1 MKFEKPSMPSPEEMA
16 KIEKERALSD
26 AELLKGGAD
35 YKFDEKDRKRL
46 DVADEQIEKA
56 RGEMEQDKNKENI
69 ESPKIKFPEDINIV
83 KALQGKLAEYK
94 ERLGAQMKK
103 DLYKAPELFTDT
115 NYKIAVLEKLLTD
128 GEVDT
133 HELSRE
139 LNEQYGGFS
148 VEDFDNACAVIE
160 DYAKTGGKEVTGG
173 TGLKFEEKQEE
184 QQDKPKEKGKED
196 IVDKLTPENIENS
209 VKNGKPIEVKVQRS
223 SGEIEKGWMVTG
235 SDGEDAVVIKS
246 VEGGKFI
253 RKVIPIEEL
262 QELNKGVDQEELKK
276 NISEVKSFDD
286 LIKTIEKGG
295 GIEGSQEFYDAKK
308 LKNVIDKVRKGE
320 LGITYITRTGGLRQK
335 VEDLLALEKVRKNLE
350 SR

>member
-1 MKFEKPSMPSPEEMA
+1 MKFEQPSTPSPEEMA
-16 KIEKERALSD
+16 KIEKEKALSD

-35 YKFDEKDRKRL
+35 YKFDEKGQKRL
-46 DVADEQIEKA
+46 DVTDEQIEKA

-69 ESPKIKFPEDINIV
+69 ESPKIKFPENINIV

-94 ERLGAQMKK
+94 ERLGAQMKE
-103 DLYKAPELFTDT
+103 DPYKAPELFTDT

-128 GEVDT
+128 GEVNT

-139 LNEQYGGFS
+139 LNEKYGGFS
-148 VEDFDNACAVIE
+148 VGDFDNACAVIE
-160 DYAKTGGKEVTGG
+160 DYTKTGGKEVAGG
-173 TGLKFEEKQEE
+173 TGLKFEKKQEE
-184 QQDKPKEKGKED
+184 QKKEGNED
-196 IVDKLTPENIENS
+196 TIEKLTPENIENS
-209 VKNGKPIEVKVQRS
+209 VKSGKPIEVKVQRS

-235 SDGEDAVVIKS
+235 SDGKDAVVIKS

-262 QELNKGVDQEELKK
+262 QELNKEVDQEELKK

-286 LIKTIEKGG
+286 LIKTVEKGG

-335 VEDLLALEKVRKNLE
+335 VADLLALEKVRKNLE